1 MLRKTIDKILGKLLA
16 FLLAVLVLD
25 VLWQVFSRY
34 VLVAPSSY
42 TDECAGYLLIW
53 VGVLGAAYVSGQ
65 KEHLAIDII
74 LHKSGRKTRRI
85 LEILIS
91 VFTLLFALTVMVAGG
106 AWLMYTRFM
115 LEVTSASLELN
126 MGYVYSVL
134 PLSGGLIM
142 YYEIDSLVKYK
153 RDR

>member
-53 VGVLGAAYVSGQ
+53 VGLLGAAYVSGQ
-65 KEHLAIDII
+65 KEHLAIDMI

>member
-1 MLRKTIDKILGKLLA
+1 MLRKTIDKILGNLLA

-53 VGVLGAAYVSGQ
+53 VGLLGAAYVNGQ

-74 LHKSGRKTRRI
+74 LHQSGRKTRRI

-91 VFTLLFALTVMVAGG
+91 IFTLLFALTVMVAGG

>member
-1 MLRKTIDKILGKLLA
+1 MGKLLA

-53 VGVLGAAYVSGQ
+53 VGLLGAAYVSGQ